1 MKGAPRAKGPRAA
14 RRTPRAKEK
23 RPVNS
28 LRIRQPRRLTEAEQT
43 LLTFKPKDSITWQ
56 ESASMLM
63 TMAPERWDLYY
74 RRKHGDLREGRK
86 D

>member
-1 MKGAPRAKGPRAA
+1 
-14 RRTPRAKEK
+14 
-23 RPVNS
+23 
-28 LRIRQPRRLTEAEQT
+28 
-43 LLTFKPKDSITWQ
+43 LTFKPKDSITWQ